1 MTKEKRYLISL
12 NEVRDSLNQAIK
24 MADQILEDEAALVRI
39 LHQIDQHRFYV
50 RYGYKSLMGFCQLG
64 LRFSKTQSQ
73 RLVTVVRRYEP
84 TAKIGK

>member
-12 NEVRDSLNQAIK
+12 NEVRDCLNQAIK
-24 MADQILEDEAALVRI
+24 MADQILEDETALVRI
-39 LHQIDQHRFYV
+39 LYQIDQQRFYV

-84 TAKIGK
+84 AAKIGK